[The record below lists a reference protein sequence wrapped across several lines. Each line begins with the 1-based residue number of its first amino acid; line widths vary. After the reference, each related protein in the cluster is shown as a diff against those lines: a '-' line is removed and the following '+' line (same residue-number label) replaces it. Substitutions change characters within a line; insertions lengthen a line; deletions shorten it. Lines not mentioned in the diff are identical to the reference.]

1 MAVRKKDGGPNVKYY
16 EAADTV
22 TQFDNVRLWLG
33 KNYKKV
39 RGQGRAGPGGGTKG
53 PRARGP
59 PGSCPPSRGPR
70 PAAPP
75 PRRPERPQRAL
86 RRPAPLLQPLL
97 PPPPASDS
105 SPRPH
110 CCALCPLFFSA
121 GPAGPGAS
129 CPPSI
134 SHRFAGFSGRDGR
147 GWTGC
152 RMHTPTT
159 HTQRARHGARQSSP
173 RGQVPA
179 RLRPPR
185 CFVCVQRDDESGRV
199 NSYRAGPR
207 LLISLK
213 KAPTP
218 GSPVYRSSP
227 ISVQG
232 ATEPLWESGYM
243 SSWAATP
250 YKTIPQLHIE
260 VTSPP
265 GLALP
270 WVWGSESRT
279 HFMSVV
285 PHPITGDIMQ

>member
-1 MAVRKKDGGPNVKYY
+1 MDGVPN
-16 EAADTV
+16 AH
-22 TQFDNVRLWLG
+22 
-33 KNYKKV
+33 
-39 RGQGRAGPGGGTKG
+39 
-53 PRARGP
+53 P
-59 PGSCPPSRGPR
+59 P
-70 PAAPP
+70 
-75 PRRPERPQRAL
+75 
-86 RRPAPLLQPLL
+86 
-97 PPPPASDS
+97 
-105 SPRPH
+105 
-110 CCALCPLFFSA
+110 
-121 GPAGPGAS
+121 
-129 CPPSI
+129 
-134 SHRFAGFSGRDGR
+134 
-147 GWTGC
+147 
-152 RMHTPTT
+152 T
-159 HTQRARHGARQSSP
+159 HTQRARHGARQTSP

-199 NSYRAGPR
+199 NSYRAGPG

-232 ATEPLWESGYM
+232 ATEPLWESGYR

-279 HFMSVV
+279 HFMSIV
-285 PHPITGDIMQ
+285 PHPVTGDIR

>member
-121 GPAGPGAS
+121 GPAGLGAS

-152 RMHTPTT
+152 RMHTPPHT
-159 HTQRARHGARQSSP
+159 HSVPGTVPARPPHGARYQ
-173 RGQVPA
+173 RG
-179 RLRPPR
+179 
-185 CFVCVQRDDESGRV
+185 
-199 NSYRAGPR
+199 
-207 LLISLK
+207 
-213 KAPTP
+213 
-218 GSPVYRSSP
+218 
-227 ISVQG
+227 
-232 ATEPLWESGYM
+232 
-243 SSWAATP
+243 
-250 YKTIPQLHIE
+250 
-260 VTSPP
+260 
-265 GLALP
+265 
-270 WVWGSESRT
+270 
-279 HFMSVV
+279 
-285 PHPITGDIMQ
+285 